1 MTYCPNQWI
10 AKATYEAILEAD
22 VEYLGGSEV
31 EFVAVV
37 RNLGTV
43 TSTATTLGYYHEA
56 ITGTLVVTGAVP
68 VLGAGDIATTT
79 TPWDWG
85 ELEEGTYP
93 LVAVVN
99 QGEGSFAESYL
110 ANNQADLMLEVSGEM
125 ARAPWRMPR
134 LAAVAAFPY
143 SERRLAL
150 AGGAACG
157 WFRCPEKDRGM
168 RSLNLQRLWLLLP
181 VVLVIVVACRAEPTA
196 TPTPLAPLPT
206 PVPRTPV
213 LLSPRAI
220 TAENAKQVQL
230 LACTEDAWLLL
241 AFSPDS
247 SLLAV
252 TCQGGICLHNARTLA
267 CIRRFGHD
275 DAYLSAAFSPDGH
288 LLATGTEGGKVWLWR
303 VADGSVERVLEARN
317 QRFWAV
323 AFSADGTTLVASDL
337 TPEVFV
343 WRVADGSLLH
353 SFKGQVPR
361 NYRPPQPI
369 AVALS
374 PDGALLALKERGEV
388 RVWRTDNG
396 SLLRVLQGP
405 GPATGCV
412 VFFRRRPPAGRTLAA
427 IDRRYQYLG
436 IPGSG
441 SLPHAAH
448 RPGWQLHAAG
458 SLP

>member
-1 MTYCPNQWI
+1 M
-10 AKATYEAILEAD
+10 
-22 VEYLGGSEV
+22 
-31 EFVAVV
+31 
-37 RNLGTV
+37 
-43 TSTATTLGYYHEA
+43 
-56 ITGTLVVTGAVP
+56 
-68 VLGAGDIATTT
+68 
-79 TPWDWG
+79 
-85 ELEEGTYP
+85 
-93 LVAVVN
+93 
-99 QGEGSFAESYL
+99 
-110 ANNQADLMLEVSGEM
+110 
-125 ARAPWRMPR
+125 RA
-134 LAAVAAFPY
+134 
-143 SERRLAL
+143 
-150 AGGAACG
+150 
-157 WFRCPEKDRGM
+157 
-168 RSLNLQRLWLLLP
+168 LNLQRLWLLLP

-288 LLATGTEGGKVWLWR
+288 LLATGTEGGTVWLWR

-353 SFKGQVPR
+353 SFKGRVPR

-412 VFFRRRPPAGRTLAA
+412 VFSGDGRLLAA
-427 IDRRYQYLG
+427 HSPLSADDISIWEFQGAALFLLRRIARGGSSTPLALSPDGTLLATGSAHLTLLLRSAGDGATLLEKPDRVGGLLFS
-436 IPGSG
+436 PDS
-441 SLPHAAH
+441 SLLASSS
-448 RPGWQLHAAG
+448 RGMTCVWG
-458 SLP
+458 LPE